1 VRRFFRRGRLD
12 DERAREMQAHLD
24 HAVDDLIAAGYSRD
38 RALKEARRRFGNPT
52 VIRQEIYDMNS
63 VPVLEP
69 LVRDARYALRM
80 LRKTPGFTAI
90 ALLTL
95 ALGIGANTA
104 VFGVVNA
111 LMLNPLPYP
120 RADRLGLLEYHSKSP
135 RGDGGSAG
143 ADAQMYFTVRDH
155 APSMDIAIMGQT
167 SGVNMLAGENQVAYV
182 QQQRVGTGYFR
193 VLGIQPL
200 MGREFT
206 REEDEPGGPSV
217 TILSH
222 RLWTKTFN
230 SDRDIVGKSIQLR
243 GTNYTVVGV
252 MPASFEVTQSYS
264 FEGGS
269 GVDLWTPL
277 RPSIKGEGGGLNYGA
292 ILRLHDGVDWNQARS
307 ELLPLSPQAFS
318 LWKLKDNDV
327 VLTLGIVPMQEG
339 MTAELKR
346 PLLMLWGGVGIV
358 LLIACVN
365 IAGLLL
371 ARGTTRT
378 REIVTRLA
386 LGSGRAAVMRQ
397 LLVESAVLGVL
408 GGAGGLAVGWGALA
422 LLKRAGMDS
431 LGLWRP
437 IDLDWKV
444 MLITMTIALVTS
456 AIFGFAPAFQASRLD
471 VQARLSESGTRSV
484 AGTASRWPRK
494 VLVVS
499 EVALAVVLLV
509 SAGLLVRTFTYLLN
523 RDPGFDTTN
532 VVTASVSLQDAR
544 YTDPGRVN
552 YLFDE
557 SLRRIRQIPGAQ
569 AGVALGLP
577 YERLLN
583 NGFSK
588 AEDPKEKTTIS
599 NQSYVTPGYFEALR
613 VPVRG
618 GRLFTD
624 ADAADAPKVAIV
636 NESFVKRYYRGEYPI
651 GRSLRTG
658 DTEREIVGIVGDT
671 QQGSAG
677 WGNFGPISPLPCIF
691 IPAAQTSSGFL
702 TLVHT
707 WFQPSWAVRAPGTMA
722 SLLPQLEKAIQGVDA
737 QLPIAKIRTV
747 SQVRDGKL
755 SEQRFMMSLVSGLGA
770 IALVLAAIG
779 IHGLIASSVSERTRE
794 FGIRLALGATS
805 RQVLQGVVRPGLA
818 LALAGVVI
826 GSVAALAAV
835 RLLRTFLW
843 GVRPTDPLTF
853 ALVIAGLLVVAFVAT
868 LIPALRIL
876 RLDPALTLRA
886 E

>member
-12 DERAREMQAHLD
+12 TERAREMQAHLD
-24 HAVDDLIAAGYSRD
+24 HAVDDLIAAGYTRD

-52 VIRQEIYDMNS
+52 AIREEIYDMNS

-69 LVRDARYALRM
+69 MVRDARYALRM

-90 ALLTL
+90 ALVTL

-104 VFGVVNA
+104 VFSVVNA

-120 RADRLGLLEYHSKSP
+120 RADRLGLLDHYSKSP
-135 RGDGGSAG
+135 RGEGGGTGS
-143 ADAQMYFTVRDH
+143 DAQMYFTVRDH
-155 APSMDIAIMGQT
+155 APSMDVAIVGQT
-167 SGVNMLAGENQVAYV
+167 SGVNMLAGENQVAYI
-182 QQQRVGTGYFR
+182 QQQRVGAGYFR
-193 VLGIQPL
+193 VLGIPPL

-206 REEDEPGGPSV
+206 REDDEPGGPPV
-217 TILSH
+217 VILSY
-222 RLWTKTFN
+222 RLWSRTFN
-230 SDRDIVGKSIQLR
+230 SDPDIVGKSIQLR
-243 GTNYTVVGV
+243 GTSYTVIGV

-264 FEGGS
+264 FQGDE
-269 GVDLWTPL
+269 GVDVWTPL
-277 RPSIKGEGGGLNYGA
+277 RPSTKGEGGGINYSA
-292 ILRLHDGVDWNQARS
+292 VVRLHDGVDWMQARS
-307 ELLPLSPQAFS
+307 ELLGLSSQAFS
-318 LWKLKDNDV
+318 LWKVKDDV
-327 VLTLGIVPMQEG
+327 VVTLGVVPMQEG

-371 ARGTTRT
+371 ARGTTRA

-408 GGAGGLAVGWGALA
+408 GGAGGLAVGWFALA
-422 LLKRAGMDS
+422 LLKRAGMDT

-444 MLITMTIALVTS
+444 MLTTMAIALVTS
-456 AIFGFAPAFQASRLD
+456 MVFGFAPAFQASRLD
-471 VQARLSESGTRSV
+471 VQARLSETGTRSV
-484 AGTASRWPRK
+484 AGNASRWPRK

-509 SAGLLVRTFTYLLN
+509 SAGLLVRTFMFLLN
-523 RDPGFDTTN
+523 RDPGFDTSN

-544 YTDPGRVN
+544 YTDPARVN
-552 YLFDE
+552 YLFE
-557 SLRRIRQIPGAQ
+557 ETLRRIRQIPGAQ

-613 VPVRG
+613 VPLHG
-618 GRLFTD
+618 GRLFNEKDT
-624 ADAADAPKVAIV
+624 ADAPRVAIV
-636 NESFVKRYYRGEYPI
+636 NQSFVQRYYKGEFPI

-658 DTEREIVGIVGDT
+658 DTEREIVGIIGDT
-671 QQGSAG
+671 QQGAAG
-677 WGNFGPISPLPCIF
+677 WGNFGPISPLPCIY

-707 WFQPSWAVRAPGTMA
+707 WFQPSWAVRAPGTVA
-722 SLLPQLEKAIQGVDA
+722 SLLPQLEQAIQAVDA

-770 IALVLAAIG
+770 IALILAAIG

-794 FGIRLALGATS
+794 LGIRLALGATS
-805 RQVLQGVVRPGLA
+805 RQVLQGVIRPGLA
-818 LALAGVVI
+818 LALTGVVV
-826 GSVAALAAV
+826 GTAGALGAV
-835 RLLRTFLW
+835 RLLRSFLW

-853 ALVIAGLLVVAFVAT
+853 AVVMASLLLVAFVAT
-868 LIPALRIL
+868 VIPALRIL

>member
-1 VRRFFRRGRLD
+1 MRRFFRRGRLD
-12 DERAREMQAHLD
+12 SERLREMQAHLD

-38 RALKEARRRFGNPT
+38 RALTEARRRFGNPT
-52 VIRQEIYDMNS
+52 TIREEIYDMNS

-69 LVRDARYALRM
+69 IVRDARYALRM

-104 VFGVVNA
+104 VFSVVNA

-135 RGDGGSAG
+135 RGEAGGAG
-143 ADAQMYFTVRDH
+143 SDAQMYFTVRDH
-155 APSMDIAIMGQT
+155 APSLDIAVVGQT
-167 SGVNMLAGENQVAYV
+167 SGVNMLAAENQVAYV
-182 QQQRVGTGYFR
+182 QQQRVGAGYFR
-193 VLGIQPL
+193 VLGIPPL

-206 REEDEPGGPSV
+206 REDDEPGGPSV
-217 TILSH
+217 VILSY
-222 RLWTKTFN
+222 RLWSRTFN
-230 SDRDIVGKSIQLR
+230 SDPNIVGKSIQLR
-243 GTNYTVVGV
+243 GTTYSVVGV

-277 RPSIKGEGGGLNYGA
+277 RPSTRGEGGGLNYGA

-307 ELLPLSPQAFS
+307 ELLALSPQAFT
-318 LWKLKDNDV
+318 LWKLKDDV
-327 VLTLGIVPMQEG
+327 VVTLGVVPMQEG
-339 MTAELKR
+339 MTADLKR

-371 ARGTTRT
+371 ARGTTRA

-408 GGAGGLAVGWGALA
+408 GGAGGLVVGWGALA
-422 LLKRAGMDS
+422 TLKGAGMDS

-437 IDLDWKV
+437 IDLDWRV
-444 MLITMTIALVTS
+444 MLITMAIALVTS
-456 AIFGFAPAFQASRLD
+456 MVFGFAPAFQASRLD
-471 VQARLSESGTRSV
+471 VQARLSEAGTRSV
-484 AGTASRWPRK
+484 AGTANRWPRK

-509 SAGLLVRTFTYLLN
+509 SAGLLVRTFTFLLN
-523 RDPGFDTTN
+523 RDPGFDTAN

-544 YTDPGRVN
+544 YTDPARVN
-552 YLFDE
+552 HLFDE

-613 VPVRG
+613 VPVRA

-624 ADAADAPKVAIV
+624 ADAADAPKVAVV
-636 NESFVKRYYRGEYPI
+636 NESFVKRYYKDEYPV

-671 QQGSAG
+671 QQGAAG
-677 WGNFGPISPLPCIF
+677 WGNFGPISPLPCIY

-707 WFQPSWAVRAPGTMA
+707 WFQPSWAVRAPATIA

-747 SQVRDGKL
+747 SQVRDAKL
-755 SEQRFMMSLVSGLGA
+755 SEQRFMMSLVSGLGV

-794 FGIRLALGATS
+794 LGIRLALGATS
-805 RQVLQGVVRPGLA
+805 RQVLRGVIRPGLA
-818 LALAGVVI
+818 LALTGVVI
-826 GSVAALAAV
+826 GSVGALGAV
-835 RLLRTFLW
+835 RLLRSFLW

-853 ALVIAGLLVVAFVAT
+853 AVVIAGLLVVAFVAT

>member
-1 VRRFFRRGRLD
+1 
-12 DERAREMQAHLD
+12 
-24 HAVDDLIAAGYSRD
+24 
-38 RALKEARRRFGNPT
+38 
-52 VIRQEIYDMNS
+52 MNS
-63 VPVLEP
+63 LPGLEP
-69 LVRDARYALRM
+69 ILRDARYALRM
-80 LRKTPGFTAI
+80 LRKSPGFTAI

-104 VFGVVNA
+104 VFSVVNA

-120 RADRLGLLEYHSKSP
+120 RADRLGLLEYHAKSP
-135 RGDGGSAG
+135 RGEGGSAG

-155 APSMDIAIMGQT
+155 AASMDIAIMGQT
-167 SGVNMLAGENQVAYV
+167 SGVNMLAAENQVAYV
-182 QQQRVGTGYFR
+182 QQQRVGAGYFR
-193 VLGIQPL
+193 VLGIPAL

-217 TILSH
+217 AILSH
-222 RLWTKTFN
+222 HLWARTFN
-230 SDRDIVGKSIQLR
+230 SDPNIVGKQIQLR
-243 GTNYTVVGV
+243 GTSYTVVGV

-264 FEGGS
+264 FEGNT

-277 RPSIKGEGGGLNYGA
+277 RPSTKGEGGGLNYGA
-292 ILRLHDGVDWNQARS
+292 VLRLHDGVDWNQARS
-307 ELLPLSPQAFS
+307 ELLGLSSQAFS
-318 LWKLKDNDV
+318 LWKIKEDV
-327 VLTLGIVPMQEG
+327 VLTLGAVPMQEG
-339 MTAELKR
+339 MTAEVKR
-346 PLLMLWGGVGIV
+346 PLMMLWGGVGIV

-386 LGSGRAAVMRQ
+386 LGSGRVAVMRQ
-397 LLVESAVLGVL
+397 LLVESAMLGVL
-408 GGAGGLAVGWGALA
+408 GGLGGLAVGWGALA
-422 LLKRAGMDS
+422 TLKRAGMDT

-444 MLITMTIALVTS
+444 MLMTMAIALVTS
-456 AIFGFAPAFQASRLD
+456 MVFGFAPAFQASRLD

-484 AGTASRWPRK
+484 AGTANRWPRK
-494 VLVVS
+494 LLVVS

-509 SAGLLVRTFTYLLN
+509 SAGLLVRTFTFLLN
-523 RDPGFDTTN
+523 RDPGFDTSN
-532 VVTASVSLQDAR
+532 LVTASISLQDAR
-544 YTDPGRVN
+544 YTEPARVN

-557 SLRRIRQIPGAQ
+557 SLRRIRQIPGGQ

-583 NGFSK
+583 SGFSK
-588 AEDPKEKTTIS
+588 AEDDPKEKTTIS

-613 VPVRG
+613 VPLRA
-618 GRLFTD
+618 GRLFNEKD
-624 ADAADAPKVAIV
+624 SPDAPKVAIV
-636 NESFVKRYYRGEYPI
+636 NESFVKRYYKGEFPV
-651 GRSLRTG
+651 GRSVRTG
-658 DTEREIVGIVGDT
+658 DTEREIVGIIGDT
-671 QQGSAG
+671 QQGAAG
-677 WGNFGPISPLPCIF
+677 WGNFGPISPLPCIYF
-691 IPAAQTSSGFL
+691 PAAQTSAGFL

-707 WFQPSWAVRAPGTMA
+707 WFQPSWAVRAPGTIA
-722 SLLPQLEKAIQGVDA
+722 SLLPQLEQAIQGVDP

-794 FGIRLALGATS
+794 LGIRLALGANS
-805 RQVLQGVVRPGLA
+805 RQVLQGVIRPGLL
-818 LALAGVVI
+818 LALAGVVLGSAGAI
-826 GSVAALAAV
+826 GAV
-835 RLLRTFLW
+835 RLLRSFLW

-853 ALVIAGLLVVAFVAT
+853 AVVIAGLLAVAFIAT
-868 LIPALRIL
+868 LLPALRIL